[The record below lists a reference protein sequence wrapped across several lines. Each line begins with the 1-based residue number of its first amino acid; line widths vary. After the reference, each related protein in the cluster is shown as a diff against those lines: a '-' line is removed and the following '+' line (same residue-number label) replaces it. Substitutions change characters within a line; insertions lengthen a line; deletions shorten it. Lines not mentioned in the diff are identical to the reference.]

1 MPPSL
6 GTARPTRAEIR
17 LGALR
22 RNFARARELAGP
34 GVKVMGVVKANAYG
48 HGLARVARE
57 LLACGAEYL
66 GVALAEEALALRA
79 EGISAPILVLGSPP
93 DESMREL
100 VEAKVEFNVP
110 SAAKARA
117 AAAAAAG
124 ARERARIH
132 LKIDTGMERI
142 GEHWY
147 SAEPFIEEALALPAL
162 EVVGLCSHFATSDC
176 EPEFAREQLSRFLGI
191 LGLMDARGRRP
202 ELAHIAN
209 SAALASMPESRLDMV
224 RPGILVYGYEPAPG
238 ARVGLEPV
246 MRLASKISFVKTA
259 RAGARVSYGG
269 TWTAPRDTRVAT
281 VPIGYGDGYSR
292 SLSSRAE
299 VSVAGRRVPVIG
311 RICMDQLMI
320 DLGPG
325 ALEDEGEEVILFGER
340 DGFGLP
346 GEELCSL
353 MDTIPYELTC
363 MVAERVPRVYT
374 ED

>member
-1 MPPSL
+1 MPSSPA
-6 GTARPTRAEIR
+6 TTRPTRAEIR

-22 RNFARARELAGP
+22 RNFTRARELAGP
-34 GVKVMGVVKANAYG
+34 GVAVMGVVKANAYG
-48 HGLARVARE
+48 HGMARVARE
-57 LLACGAEYL
+57 LLACGAGYL
-66 GVALAEEALALRA
+66 GVALAEEALALRSD
-79 EGISAPILVLGSPP
+79 GISAPILVLGSPP

-100 VEAKVEFNVP
+100 IEAKVEFNVP

-124 ARERARIH
+124 TRGRARVH

-147 SAEPFIEEALALPAL
+147 SAEPFIDEALALPSL
-162 EVVGLCSHFATSDC
+162 EIVGLCSHLATSDC
-176 EPEFAREQLSRFLGI
+176 EPEFAREQLSRFLEV

-238 ARVGLEPV
+238 TRVGLEPV
-246 MRLASKISFVKTA
+246 MRLASRISFVKTA
-259 RAGARVSYGG
+259 RKGARVSYGG

-299 VSVAGRRVPVIG
+299 VSVAGRRAPVIG

-325 ALEDEGEEVILFGER
+325 AAEDEGEEVILFGER
-340 DGFGLP
+340 DGVRLP